1 MGTMSGSLLAN
12 TENVPRVLRSRRQV
26 SVTRSPTDVRLIL
39 RATAFAARKH
49 SEQRRMDASASPYIN
64 HPIALA
70 KILAE
75 EGGVADPLVIA
86 AALLHDT
93 IEDTQTTY
101 RELRGAFGDTVAE
114 IVAEVTD
121 TKWLGKATRK
131 KLQVTR
137 APRASKGAKLVK
149 LADKIANLRDM
160 LASPPAGWS
169 LERRREYFDWAKTVV
184 DQLRGTNAKLERKF
198 DQIYRRRP

>member
-1 MGTMSGSLLAN
+1 
-12 TENVPRVLRSRRQV
+12 V
-26 SVTRSPTDVRLIL
+26 L

-49 SEQRRMDASASPYIN
+49 SEQRRLDASASPYIN

-75 EGGVADPLVIA
+75 EGGVTDPRVIA

-93 IEDTQTTY
+93 IEDTETTF
-101 RELRGAFGDTVAE
+101 RELRGEFGDAITGM
-114 IVAEVTD
+114 VAEVTD

-131 KLQVTR
+131 KLQVAR

-160 LASPPAGWS
+160 LARPPAGWS
-169 LERRREYFDWAKTVV
+169 LERRREYFDWAKSVV
-184 DQLRGTNAKLERKF
+184 DQLRNTNARLERKF
-198 DQIYRRRP
+198 DQIYDRRP